1 MSVPIILLTFAAYN
15 NSSLVHS
22 GCYVAENKPV
32 EPEQVM
38 LLRKMKTKTFFIN
51 PGRLILAGAFA
62 LLFSAQTSAQS
73 MVQDNAQV
81 SNQDSISLSDNMF
94 RLDEV
99 VVSAPVVQT
108 TVSKEEVGYAELN
121 RDNTGQN
128 LPVLLS
134 RTPSLVTTSDDGLG
148 VGYTYFRVRGS
159 DHTRINMTINGV
171 PLNDAE
177 SQTVFWV
184 NMTDM
189 SSSITKLDVQRGIG
203 TSTNGGSSF
212 GASININTID
222 ASRMSEGGK
231 PMVYGE
237 LSFNGGMYN
246 TFREMAKI
254 DAYWGE
260 RDGRNGAWHVGGRF
274 SKVNS
279 DGYIDRAFS
288 DLFSYQA
295 QAGWQNSKTAVNL
308 LSFGGKEKTYLAWNG
323 LTREDIETNRRQN
336 TAGAYL
342 DANGNTQYYSNETDN
357 YQQHHVHLN
366 VAHRFSTNWS
376 LNATGHY
383 TFGTGYW
390 ETFDTWNLMGIA
402 QKGLRNHFYGGIL
415 TAKYIHEK
423 ADVQAGLSLNNYN
436 GVSYGNID
444 PKYGRDFTEYYTGY
458 GDKLDGNVYAK
469 ANWRV
474 LHRGR
479 EKLSLYGDL
488 QYRIVDHHIYGDN
501 DNSTVPG
508 SRVKIEEHNTW
519 HFFNPKAG
527 LTYDNAG
534 HRLSATFALAN
545 REPARSNF
553 INRQADEPLP
563 KPERLFDYELGY
575 SYTSSGVLKSGYTM
589 PWHIGLNLYFMDYK
603 DQLVLTGEINSIAIF
618 LTKNVDKSYRTG
630 AELQFGVD
638 WTKWFSWSGTLTWSR
653 NRWQDGN
660 TWRTISFSPDWIA
673 GNIFSFHYAGFN
685 ADLQT
690 SVISSQYLANN
701 EDKNAMLKAYTVTNF
716 NMQYA
721 LPLQHIKRCPNIT
734 LKCQINNLFNAM
746 YESNGYVYH
755 DAWSGSDIAY
765 FMPQAGI
772 NVHAGFTVSW

>member
-1 MSVPIILLTFAAYN
+1 
-15 NSSLVHS
+15 
-22 GCYVAENKPV
+22 
-32 EPEQVM
+32 M
-38 LLRKMKTKTFFIN
+38 LPKKMKRFYHLVIYHLVIYLAIGTFT
-51 PGRLILAGAFA
+51 AQM
-62 LLFSAQTSAQS
+62 SAQENVDTLS
-73 MVQDNAQV
+73 M
-81 SNQDSISLSDNMF
+81 SDFNIQ
-94 RLDEV
+94 EV
-99 VVSAPVVQT
+99 VVSAPVKQA
-108 TVSKEEVGYAELN
+108 TVSRMEVGNQELN

-128 LPVLLS
+128 LPILLTN
-134 RTPSLVTTSDDGLG
+134 TPSLVTTSDDGLG

-159 DHTRINMTINGV
+159 DHTRINMTINEV

-177 SQTVFWV
+177 SQSVFWV
-184 NMTDM
+184 NMTDI
-189 SSSITKLDVQRGIG
+189 SSSITKLDVQRGVG
-203 TSTNGGSSF
+203 TSANGGSSF
-212 GASININTID
+212 GASININTFD
-222 ASRMSEGGK
+222 NVQRDEVQGTK
-231 PMVYGE
+231 RPVRGE

-254 DAYWGE
+254 DAYWG
-260 RDGRNGAWHVGGRF
+260 DKDSAKGAWHVGGRF

-295 QAGWQNSKTAVNL
+295 QLGWQNRKTAVNL

-323 LTREDIETNRRQN
+323 LTREEIEVNRRQN
-336 TAGAYL
+336 TAGAFI
-342 DANGNTQYYSNETDN
+342 DANGNVQYYRNETDN

-366 VAHRFSTNWS
+366 VSHRFNSHWS

-390 ETFDTWNLMGIA
+390 ETFDTWYLLGIA
-402 QKGLRNHFYGGIL
+402 QKGLRNHFYGGIIS
-415 TAKYIHEK
+415 TKYIHEK
-423 ADVQAGLSLNNYN
+423 VDVQAGIALNNYN

-444 PKYGRDFTEYYTGY
+444 QNYGSNFTEYYKGY
-458 GDKLDGNVYAK
+458 GNKLDGNIYAK

-474 LHRGR
+474 LHRGK

-488 QYRIVDHHIYGDN
+488 QYRLVRHHIYGDN

-508 SRVKIEEHNTW
+508 TRVGIDEDHTW

-527 LTYDNAG
+527 LTYDNGG

-553 INRQADEPLP
+553 INWQAGEAKP
-563 KPERLFDYELGY
+563 KPEKLFDYELGY
-575 SYTSSGVLKSGYTM
+575 NYTSAGVTKSGYAI
-589 PWHIGLNLYFMDYK
+589 PWHIGINLYFMDYK
-603 DQLVLTGEINSIAIF
+603 DQLILTGEINSIAIF

-653 NRWQDGN
+653 NKWQDGSA
-660 TWRTISFSPDWIA
+660 WRSISFSPEWIA
-673 GNIFSFHYAGFN
+673 GNIFSFHAAGFN
-685 ADLQT
+685 GELQT
-690 SVISSQYLANN
+690 TVVSKQFLANN
-701 EDKNAMLKAYTVTNF
+701 EDPNAMLKAYSVTNL
-716 NMQYA
+716 NLHYL
-721 LPLQHIKRCPNIT
+721 LPLQKFKHCPDIT
-734 LKCQINNLFNAM
+734 IRCQINNLFNAM

-755 DAWSGSDIAY
+755 DAWSGNDIAY

-772 NVHAGFTVSW
+772 NVHAGFVVQW

>member
-1 MSVPIILLTFAAYN
+1 
-15 NSSLVHS
+15 
-22 GCYVAENKPV
+22 
-32 EPEQVM
+32 
-38 LLRKMKTKTFFIN
+38 MKTTLSIRTLCVCACVSVMN
-51 PGRLILAGAFA
+51 AHLC
-62 LLFSAQTSAQS
+62 
-73 MVQDNAQV
+73 AQV
-81 SNQDSISLSDNMF
+81 TNQPDPFGEDTSFYLSKRM
-94 RLDEV
+94 DEI
-99 VVSAPVVQT
+99 VVSAPVVQAT
-108 TVSKEEVGYAELN
+108 ISKQEMSHEQLN
-121 RDNTGQN
+121 RDNSGQN
-128 LPVLLS
+128 LPMLLTK
-134 RTPSLVTTSDDGLG
+134 TPSLVTTSDDGLG

-159 DHTRINMTINGV
+159 DHTRINMTINEV

-177 SQTVFWV
+177 SQSVFWV
-184 NMTDM
+184 NMTDI

-203 TSTNGGSSF
+203 TSANGGSSF
-212 GASININTID
+212 GASINISTLDNTIPTD
-222 ASRMSEGGK
+222 YKAQ
-231 PMVYGE
+231 PVHAE

-254 DAYWGE
+254 DAYWG
-260 RDGRNGAWHVGGRF
+260 DKNSAKGAWHAGGRF

-295 QAGWQNSKTAVNL
+295 QLGWQNSKTAVNL

-323 LTREDIETNRRQN
+323 LTREDIAVNRRQN
-336 TAGAYL
+336 TAGAFI
-342 DANGNTQYYSNETDN
+342 DANGNTQYYRNETDN

-366 VAHRFSTNWS
+366 VTHRFNLHWS
-376 LNATGHY
+376 LSATGHY

-415 TAKYIHEK
+415 STKYIHEK
-423 ADVQAGLSLNNYN
+423 VDVQAGIALNNYN
-436 GVSYGNID
+436 GISYGNID
-444 PKYGRDFTEYYTGY
+444 QNYGTNFTEYYRGY
-458 GDKLDGNVYAK
+458 GDKLDGNIYAK

-474 LHRGR
+474 LHRGK
-479 EKLSLYGDL
+479 EKLSLYGDM
-488 QYRIVDHHIYGDN
+488 QYRLVHHHMYGDN
-501 DNSTVPG
+501 DNSTIPG
-508 SRVKIEEHNTW
+508 NRVAIEEQRTW

-527 LTYDNAG
+527 LTYDNGG

-553 INRQADEPLP
+553 INWQAGEAKP
-563 KPERLFDYELGY
+563 KPEKLFDYELGY
-575 SYTSSGVLKSGYTM
+575 NYTSAGVTKSGYAI

-653 NRWQDGN
+653 NKWLDGN
-660 TWRTISFSPDWIA
+660 QWRTISFSPDWIA
-673 GNIFSFHYAGFN
+673 GNIFSFHVAGFN
-685 ADLQT
+685 AELQT
-690 SVISSQYLANN
+690 TVISKQFLANN
-701 EDKNAMLKAYTVTNF
+701 EDPNAVLKAYTVTNL
-716 NMQYA
+716 NMQYL
-721 LPLQHIKRCPNIT
+721 LPLQKYRRCPDIT
-734 LKCQINNLFNAM
+734 LKCQVNNLFNAM

-755 DAWSGSDIAY
+755 DAWAGSDVAY

-772 NVHAGFTVSW
+772 NVHAGFVVKW

>member
-1 MSVPIILLTFAAYN
+1 MCNFCCTFVPDLHSVTFIRGAKAEIIPVELEQIILLKEMRKSFLLGALALFA
-15 NSSLVHS
+15 
-22 GCYVAENKPV
+22 
-32 EPEQVM
+32 
-38 LLRKMKTKTFFIN
+38 
-51 PGRLILAGAFA
+51 
-62 LLFSAQTSAQS
+62 
-73 MVQDNAQV
+73 AQV
-81 SNQDSISLSDNMF
+81 SAQEKADTLSASDFN
-94 RLDEV
+94 LQEV
-99 VVSAPVVQT
+99 VVSAPVRQAT
-108 TVSKEEVGYAELN
+108 ISRQEIRYRELN

-128 LPVLLS
+128 LPMLLS
-134 RTPSLVTTSDDGLG
+134 KTPSLVTTSDDGLG

-159 DHTRINMTINGV
+159 DHTRINMTINEV

-184 NMTDM
+184 NMTDI

-203 TSTNGGSSF
+203 TSANGGSSF
-212 GASININTID
+212 GASINISTLDNMIPTD
-222 ASRMSEGGK
+222 YQVQPVHA
-231 PMVYGE
+231 E

-254 DAYWGE
+254 DAYWG
-260 RDGRNGAWHVGGRF
+260 DKNSAKGAWHAGGRF

-295 QAGWQNSKTAVNL
+295 QLGWQNSKTAVNL

-323 LTREDIETNRRQN
+323 LTREDIEVNRRQN
-336 TAGAYL
+336 TAGAFI
-342 DANGNTQYYSNETDN
+342 DANGNIQYYRNETDN

-366 VAHRFSTNWS
+366 VTHRFNSHWS

-390 ETFDTWNLMGIA
+390 ETFDTWYLLGIA
-402 QKGLRNHFYGGIL
+402 RKGLKNHFYGGIL
-415 TAKYIHEK
+415 SAKYIHEK
-423 ADVQAGLSLNNYN
+423 ADVQMGIALNNYN

-444 PKYGRDFTEYYTGY
+444 QNYGTDFTEYYRGF
-458 GDKLDGNVYAK
+458 GDKLDGNIYAK

-474 LHRGR
+474 LHRGK

-488 QYRIVDHHIYGDN
+488 QYRLVRHHMYGDN

-508 SRVKIEEHNTW
+508 VRVGIEENHTW

-527 LTYDNAG
+527 LTYDNGG

-553 INRQADEPLP
+553 INRQEGEAQP
-563 KPERLFDYELGY
+563 KPEKLFDYELGY
-575 SYTSSGVLKSGYTM
+575 NYTSAGVTKSGYAI

-653 NRWQDGN
+653 NKWLDGN
-660 TWRTISFSPDWIA
+660 QWRTISFSPDWIA
-673 GNIFSFHYAGFN
+673 GNIFSFHAAGFN
-685 ADLQT
+685 AEVQT
-690 SVISSQYLANN
+690 TVISKQFLANN
-701 EDKNAMLKAYTVTNF
+701 EDPNAMLKAYTVTNL
-716 NMQYA
+716 NMQYL
-721 LPLQHIKRCPNIT
+721 LPLQKYKRCPDIT

-755 DAWSGSDIAY
+755 DAWTDSDIAY

-772 NVHAGFTVSW
+772 NVHAGFVVQW

>member
-1 MSVPIILLTFAAYN
+1 
-15 NSSLVHS
+15 
-22 GCYVAENKPV
+22 
-32 EPEQVM
+32 M
-38 LLRKMKTKTFFIN
+38 LLREMKHLHPCISRVGLIILFI
-51 PGRLILAGAFA
+51 LIGGYV
-62 LLFSAQTSAQS
+62 SAQWQGDTLTIL
-73 MVQDNAQV
+73 MRD
-81 SNQDSISLSDNMF
+81 I
-94 RLDEV
+94 DEV
-99 VVSAPVVQT
+99 VVSAPVKQS
-108 TVSKEEVGYAELN
+108 TVSNEEVRSQELN
-121 RDNTGQN
+121 RYNTGQN
-128 LPVLLS
+128 LPVLLTQ
-134 RTPSLVTTSDDGLG
+134 TPSLVTTSDDGLG

-159 DHTRINMTINGV
+159 DHTRINMTINDV

-177 SQTVFWV
+177 SQSVFWV
-184 NMTDM
+184 NMTDV
-189 SSSITKLDVQRGIG
+189 SSSITKLDVQRGVG
-203 TSTNGGSSF
+203 TSANGGSSF
-212 GASININTID
+212 GASINIRTLDNTIPTD
-222 ASRMSEGGK
+222 YKAQ
-231 PMVYGE
+231 PVHAE

-254 DAYWGE
+254 DANWG
-260 RDGRNGAWHVGGRF
+260 DKNSAKGAWHVGGRF

-295 QAGWQNSKTAVNL
+295 QLGWQNSKTAVNL

-323 LTREDIETNRRQN
+323 LTREDIAVNRRQN
-336 TAGAYL
+336 TAGAFI
-342 DANGNTQYYSNETDN
+342 DANGNTQYYRNETDN
-357 YQQHHVHLN
+357 YQQHHLHLN
-366 VAHRFSTNWS
+366 VTHRFNLHWS
-376 LNATGHY
+376 LSATGHY

-415 TAKYIHEK
+415 STKYIHEK
-423 ADVQAGLSLNNYN
+423 VDVQAGIALNNYN

-444 PKYGRDFTEYYTGY
+444 QNYGTNFTEYYRGY
-458 GDKLDGNVYAK
+458 GDKLDGNIYAK

-474 LHRGR
+474 LHRGK

-488 QYRIVDHHIYGDN
+488 QYRLVHHHIYGDN

-508 SRVKIEEHNTW
+508 SRVAIEEQRTW

-527 LTYDNAG
+527 LTYDNGG

-553 INRQADEPLP
+553 INWQAGEAQP
-563 KPERLFDYELGY
+563 KPEKLFDYELGY
-575 SYTSSGVLKSGYTM
+575 NYSSAGSTSSGYSI
-589 PWHIGLNLYFMDYK
+589 PWHIGLNLYMMDYK

-653 NRWQDGN
+653 NKWLDGT

-673 GNIFSFHYAGFN
+673 GNIFSFHAAGFR
-685 ADLQT
+685 ADIQT
-690 SVISSQYLANN
+690 TVISSQYLANN
-701 EDKNAMLKAYTVTNF
+701 EDRNAMLKAYTVTNL
-716 NMQYA
+716 NMHYL
-721 LPLQHIKRCPNIT
+721 LPLQKYSKCPDIT
-734 LKCQINNLFNAM
+734 IKCQVNNLFNAM

-772 NVHAGFTVSW
+772 NVHAGFVVKF

>member
-1 MSVPIILLTFAAYN
+1 
-15 NSSLVHS
+15 
-22 GCYVAENKPV
+22 
-32 EPEQVM
+32 M
-38 LLRKMKTKTFFIN
+38 LPKELMKTSFSIN
-51 PGRLILAGAFA
+51 HPWLIIAGAFA
-62 LLFSAQTSAQS
+62 LIPAQTSAQT
-73 MVQDNAQV
+73 NA
-81 SNQDSISLSDNMF
+81 DTLSASDFN
-94 RLDEV
+94 LQEI
-99 VVSAPVVQT
+99 VVSAPVRQV
-108 TVSKEEVGYAELN
+108 TVSNEEVKHRELN
-121 RDNTGQN
+121 RSNTGQN

-134 RTPSLVTTSDDGLG
+134 ATPSLVTTSDDGLG

-159 DHTRINMTINGV
+159 DHTRINMTINDV

-177 SQTVFWV
+177 SQSVFWV
-184 NMTDM
+184 NMTDI

-203 TSTNGGSSF
+203 TSANGGSSF
-212 GASININTID
+212 GASINIRTLDNILPD
-222 ASRMSEGGK
+222 DVPNQPVHA
-231 PMVYGE
+231 E
-237 LSFNGGMYN
+237 LGFNGGMYN
-246 TFREMAKI
+246 TFREMARI
-254 DAYWGE
+254 DAYWG
-260 RDGRNGAWHVGGRF
+260 DKDSAKGAWHVGGRF

-295 QAGWQNSKTAVNL
+295 QIGWQNSKTAVNL

-323 LTREDIETNRRQN
+323 LTREEIDINRRQN
-336 TAGAYL
+336 TAGAFI
-342 DANGNTQYYSNETDN
+342 DANGNTQYYRNETDN

-366 VAHRFSTNWS
+366 VTHRFNSHWS

-390 ETFDTWNLMGIA
+390 ETFDSWYLLGIV

-423 ADVQAGLSLNNYN
+423 VDVQAGIALNNYN

-444 PKYGRDFTEYYTGY
+444 QQYGSNFTEYYTGY
-458 GDKLDGNVYAK
+458 GDKLDGNIYAK

-488 QYRIVDHHIYGDN
+488 QYRLVNHHIYGDN

-508 SRVKIEEHNTW
+508 IRVPIDEHHIW

-527 LTYDNAG
+527 LTYENKG

-553 INRQADEPLP
+553 INRQDDEPQP
-563 KPERLFDYELGY
+563 KPEKLFDYELGY
-575 SYTSSGVLKSGYTM
+575 HYTSRGVTKSGYAM

-618 LTKNVDKSYRTG
+618 LTKNVAKSYRTG

-653 NRWQDGN
+653 NKWQDGG

-685 ADLQT
+685 ADIQT
-690 SVISSQYLANN
+690 TVISEQFLANN
-701 EDKNAMLKAYTVTNF
+701 EDRNAMLKAYTVTNL
-716 NMQYA
+716 NLQYL
-721 LPLQHIKRCPNIT
+721 LPLQRFKRCPDIT
-734 LKCQINNLFNAM
+734 LKCQLNNLFNAM

-755 DAWSGSDIAY
+755 DAWSGSDVAY

-772 NVHAGFTVSW
+772 NVHAGFSLSW

>member
-1 MSVPIILLTFAAYN
+1 MVL
-15 NSSLVHS
+15 
-22 GCYVAENKPV
+22 
-32 EPEQVM
+32 
-38 LLRKMKTKTFFIN
+38 
-51 PGRLILAGAFA
+51 GAFA
-62 LLFSAQTSAQS
+62 LMGRAEVSAQ
-73 MVQDNAQV
+73 VIHN
-81 SNQDSISLSDNMF
+81 DSTDLLF
-94 RLDEV
+94 RELEDFE
-99 VVSAPVVQT
+99 VSAPVTQT
-108 TVSKEEVGYAELN
+108 TVSKQEIKHEELV

-134 RTPSLVTTSDDGLG
+134 KTPSLVTTSDDGLG
-148 VGYTYFRVRGS
+148 IGYTYFRVRGS

-189 SSSITKLDVQRGIG
+189 SSSVTKLDVQRGVG
-203 TSTNGGSSF
+203 TSANGGSSF
-212 GASININTID
+212 GASINISTID
-222 ASRMSEGGK
+222 DVQRTKDQGN
-231 PMVYGE
+231 VHGE

-254 DAYWGE
+254 DAYWGD
-260 RDGRNGAWHVGGRF
+260 RDSKQGAWHVGGRF

-295 QAGWQNSKTAVNL
+295 QLGWQNKKTAVTL

-323 LTREDIETNRRQN
+323 LTREEIEINRRQN
-336 TAGAYL
+336 TSGAYL
-342 DANGNTQYYSNETDN
+342 DANGNIQYYNNETDN

-366 VAHRFSTNWS
+366 VAHKFNNHWS

-390 ETFDTWNLMGIA
+390 ETFDTWNLLGIA

-423 ADVQAGLSLNNYN
+423 ADVQMGIALNNYN

-444 PKYGRDFTEYYTGY
+444 QAYGKDFTEYYRGY
-458 GDKLDGNVYAK
+458 GDKLDGNIYAK

-474 LHRGR
+474 LHRGK

-488 QYRIVDHHIYGDN
+488 QYRLVNHHIYGDN

-508 SRVKIEEHNTW
+508 SRVTIEEQHMW

-527 LTYDNAG
+527 LTYDNGG

-553 INRQADEPLP
+553 INRQDGEALP
-563 KPERLFDYELGY
+563 KPERLYDYELGY
-575 SYTSSGVLKSGYTM
+575 SYTSAGVTKSGYAM

-618 LTKNVDKSYRTG
+618 LTKNVARSYRTG

-653 NRWQDGN
+653 NQWKDGE

-673 GNIFSFHYAGFN
+673 GNIFAFHAAGFN
-685 ADLQT
+685 AEIQT
-690 SVISSQYLANN
+690 SVVSKQYMANN
-701 EDKNAMLKAYTVTNF
+701 EDPNAVLKAYTVTNL
-716 NMQYA
+716 NMQYE
-721 LPLQHIKRCPNIT
+721 LPLQHIRHCPRIT
-734 LKCQINNLFNAM
+734 LKCQVNNVFNTM

-755 DAWSGSDIAY
+755 DAWSGSDIPY

-772 NVHAGFTVSW
+772 NVHAGFAVQW

>member
-1 MSVPIILLTFAAYN
+1 MKK
-15 NSSLVHS
+15 HS
-22 GCYVAENKPV
+22 
-32 EPEQVM
+32 
-38 LLRKMKTKTFFIN
+38 FFIN
-51 PGRLILAGAFA
+51 HAWLMVLGAFA
-62 LLFSAQTSAQS
+62 LMGRAEVSAQ
-73 MVQDNAQV
+73 VIHN
-81 SNQDSISLSDNMF
+81 DSTDLLF
-94 RLDEV
+94 RELEDFE
-99 VVSAPVVQT
+99 VSAPVTQT
-108 TVSKEEVGYAELN
+108 TVSKQEIKHEELV

-134 RTPSLVTTSDDGLG
+134 KTPSLVTTSDDGLG
-148 VGYTYFRVRGS
+148 IGYTYFRVRGS

-189 SSSITKLDVQRGIG
+189 SSSVTKLDVQRGVG
-203 TSTNGGSSF
+203 TSANGGSSF
-212 GASININTID
+212 GASINISTID
-222 ASRMSEGGK
+222 DVRSTKEKS
-231 PMVYGE
+231 PVQGE

-254 DAYWGE
+254 DAYWG
-260 RDGRNGAWHVGGRF
+260 DKNSAKGAWHVGGRF

-295 QAGWQNSKTAVNL
+295 QLGWQNRKTAVTL

-323 LTREDIETNRRQN
+323 LTREEIEVNRRQN

-342 DANGNTQYYSNETDN
+342 DANGNIQYYNNETDN

-366 VAHRFSTNWS
+366 VAHKFNNHWS

-390 ETFDTWNLMGIA
+390 ETFDTWSLMGIA

-423 ADVQAGLSLNNYN
+423 ADVQMGIALNNYN

-444 PKYGRDFTEYYTGY
+444 QAYGKDFTEYYRGY
-458 GDKLDGNVYAK
+458 GDKLDGNIYAK

-474 LHRGR
+474 LHRGK

-488 QYRIVDHHIYGDN
+488 QYRLVNHHIYGDN

-508 SRVKIEEHNTW
+508 SSVTIEEQHMW

-527 LTYDNAG
+527 LTYDNGG

-553 INRQADEPLP
+553 INRQDGEALP
-563 KPERLFDYELGY
+563 KPERLYDYELGY
-575 SYTSSGVLKSGYTM
+575 SYTSAGVTKSGYRM

-653 NRWQDGN
+653 NQWKDGE

-673 GNIFSFHYAGFN
+673 GNIFAFHAAGFN
-685 ADLQT
+685 AEIQT
-690 SVISSQYLANN
+690 SVVSKQYMANN
-701 EDKNAMLKAYTVTNF
+701 EDPNAVLKAYTVTNL
-716 NMQYA
+716 NMQYE
-721 LPLQHIKRCPNIT
+721 LPLQHIRHCPRIT
-734 LKCQINNLFNAM
+734 LKCQVNNVFNTM

-755 DAWSGSDIAY
+755 DAWSGSDIPY

-772 NVHAGFTVSW
+772 NVHAGFAVQW

>member
-1 MSVPIILLTFAAYN
+1 MVL
-15 NSSLVHS
+15 
-22 GCYVAENKPV
+22 
-32 EPEQVM
+32 
-38 LLRKMKTKTFFIN
+38 
-51 PGRLILAGAFA
+51 GAFA
-62 LLFSAQTSAQS
+62 LMGRAEVSAQ
-73 MVQDNAQV
+73 VIHN
-81 SNQDSISLSDNMF
+81 DSTDLLF
-94 RLDEV
+94 RELEDFE
-99 VVSAPVVQT
+99 VSAPVTQT
-108 TVSKEEVGYAELN
+108 TVSKQEVKHEELV

-134 RTPSLVTTSDDGLG
+134 KTPSLVTTSDDGLG
-148 VGYTYFRVRGS
+148 IGYTYFRVRGS

-189 SSSITKLDVQRGIG
+189 SSSVTKLDVQRGVG
-203 TSTNGGSSF
+203 TSANGGSSF
-212 GASININTID
+212 GASINISTID
-222 ASRMSEGGK
+222 DVQRTKDQGN
-231 PMVYGE
+231 VHGE

-254 DAYWGE
+254 DAYWGD
-260 RDGRNGAWHVGGRF
+260 RDSKQGAWHVGGRF

-295 QAGWQNSKTAVNL
+295 QLGWQNRKTAVTL

-323 LTREDIETNRRQN
+323 LTREEIEVNRRQN

-342 DANGNTQYYSNETDN
+342 DANGHTQYYNNETDN

-366 VAHRFSTNWS
+366 VAHKFNNHWS

-390 ETFDTWNLMGIA
+390 ETFDTWSLMGIA

-423 ADVQAGLSLNNYN
+423 ADVQMGIALNNYN

-444 PKYGRDFTEYYTGY
+444 QAYGKDFTEYYRGY
-458 GDKLDGNVYAK
+458 GDKLDGNIYAK

-474 LHRGR
+474 LHRGK

-488 QYRIVDHHIYGDN
+488 QYRLVNHHIYGDN

-508 SRVKIEEHNTW
+508 SRVTIEEQHMW

-527 LTYDNAG
+527 LTYDNGG

-553 INRQADEPLP
+553 INRQDGEALP
-563 KPERLFDYELGY
+563 KPERLYDYELGY
-575 SYTSSGVLKSGYTM
+575 SYTSAGVTKSGYAM

-653 NRWQDGN
+653 NQWKDGE

-673 GNIFSFHYAGFN
+673 GNIFAFHAAGFN
-685 ADLQT
+685 AEIQT
-690 SVISSQYLANN
+690 SVISKQYMANN
-701 EDKNAMLKAYTVTNF
+701 EDPNAVLKAYTVTNL
-716 NMQYA
+716 NMQYE
-721 LPLQHIKRCPNIT
+721 LPLQHIRHCPRIT
-734 LKCQINNLFNAM
+734 LKCQVNNVFNTM

-755 DAWSGSDIAY
+755 DAWSGSDIPY

-772 NVHAGFTVSW
+772 NVHAGFAVQW

>member
-1 MSVPIILLTFAAYN
+1 MKRFYHLVIYHLVIYLAIGTFTA
-15 NSSLVHS
+15 
-22 GCYVAENKPV
+22 
-32 EPEQVM
+32 QM
-38 LLRKMKTKTFFIN
+38 
-51 PGRLILAGAFA
+51 
-62 LLFSAQTSAQS
+62 SAQENVDTLS
-73 MVQDNAQV
+73 M
-81 SNQDSISLSDNMF
+81 SDFNIQ
-94 RLDEV
+94 EV
-99 VVSAPVVQT
+99 VVSAPVKQA
-108 TVSKEEVGYAELN
+108 TVSRMEVGNQELN

-128 LPVLLS
+128 LPILLTN
-134 RTPSLVTTSDDGLG
+134 TPSLVTTSDDGLG

-159 DHTRINMTINGV
+159 DHTRINMTINEV

-177 SQTVFWV
+177 SQSVFWV
-184 NMTDM
+184 NMTDI
-189 SSSITKLDVQRGIG
+189 SSSITKLDVQRGVG
-203 TSTNGGSSF
+203 TSANGGSSF
-212 GASININTID
+212 GASININTFD
-222 ASRMSEGGK
+222 NVQRDEVQGTK
-231 PMVYGE
+231 RPVRGE

-254 DAYWGE
+254 DAYWG
-260 RDGRNGAWHVGGRF
+260 DKHSAKGAWHVGGRF

-295 QAGWQNSKTAVNL
+295 QLGWQNSKTAVNL

-323 LTREDIETNRRQN
+323 LTREDIEVNRRQN
-336 TAGAYL
+336 TAGAFT
-342 DANGNTQYYSNETDN
+342 DANGNIQYYNNETDN

-366 VAHRFSTNWS
+366 VSHRFNTHWS

-390 ETFDTWNLMGIA
+390 ETFDTWNLLGIA
-402 QKGLRNHFYGGIL
+402 QKGLRNHFYGGIIS
-415 TAKYIHEK
+415 TKYIHEK
-423 ADVQAGLSLNNYN
+423 VDVQAGIALNNYN

-444 PKYGRDFTEYYTGY
+444 QNYGSNFTEYYRGY
-458 GDKLDGNVYAK
+458 GDKLDGNIYAK

-474 LHRGR
+474 LHRGK

-488 QYRIVDHHIYGDN
+488 QYRLVRHHIYGDN

-508 SRVKIEEHNTW
+508 IRVGIDEDHTW

-527 LTYDNAG
+527 LTYDNGG

-553 INRQADEPLP
+553 INHQDGEPQP
-563 KPERLFDYELGY
+563 KPEKLFDYELGY
-575 SYTSSGVLKSGYTM
+575 SYTSAGMTKSGYSI
-589 PWHIGLNLYFMDYK
+589 PWHIGINLYFMDYK
-603 DQLVLTGEINSIAIF
+603 DQLILTGEINSIAIF

-653 NRWQDGN
+653 NKWQDGSA
-660 TWRTISFSPDWIA
+660 WRTISFSPEWIA
-673 GNIFSFHYAGFN
+673 GNIFSFHAAGFN
-685 ADLQT
+685 GELQT
-690 SVISSQYLANN
+690 TVVSKQFLANN
-701 EDKNAMLKAYTVTNF
+701 EDPNAMLKAYSVTNL
-716 NMQYA
+716 NLHYL
-721 LPLQHIKRCPNIT
+721 LPLQKFKHCPDIT
-734 LKCQINNLFNAM
+734 VKCQINNLFNAM

-755 DAWSGSDIAY
+755 DAWSGTDIAY

-772 NVHAGFTVSW
+772 NVHAGFVVRW

>member
-1 MSVPIILLTFAAYN
+1 MPSK
-15 NSSLVHS
+15 
-22 GCYVAENKPV
+22 E
-32 EPEQVM
+32 
-38 LLRKMKTKTFFIN
+38 KMKKHSI
-51 PGRLILAGAFA
+51 RIACVCACV
-62 LLFSAQTSAQS
+62 LLNVNAY
-73 MVQDNAQV
+73 VRAQV
-81 SNQDSISLSDNMF
+81 INESSEEDTLTIIGRDIA
-94 RLDEV
+94 DI
-99 VVSAPVVQT
+99 VVSAPVTQAT
-108 TVSKEEVGYAELN
+108 ISKQEVKYAELN

-128 LPVLLS
+128 LPILLS
-134 RTPSLVTTSDDGLG
+134 KTPSLVTTSDDGLG

-159 DHTRINMTINGV
+159 DHTRINMTINEV

-184 NMTDM
+184 NMTDI

-203 TSTNGGSSF
+203 TSSNGGSSF
-212 GASININTID
+212 GASINISTID
-222 ASRMSEGGK
+222 VPPANVQDTKGPVR
-231 PMVYGE
+231 GE

-254 DAYWGE
+254 DAYWG
-260 RDGRNGAWHVGGRF
+260 DKNSAKGAWHVGGRF

-295 QAGWQNSKTAVNL
+295 QLGWQNSKTAVNL

-323 LTREDIETNRRQN
+323 LTREDIEVNRRQN
-336 TAGAYL
+336 SAGAFL
-342 DANGNTQYYSNETDN
+342 DANGNVQYYRNETDN

-366 VAHRFSTNWS
+366 VTHRFNSHWS

-390 ETFDTWNLMGIA
+390 ETFDSWYLLGIA

-415 TAKYIHEK
+415 SAKYIHEK
-423 ADVQAGLSLNNYN
+423 VDVQAGIALNNYN
-436 GVSYGNID
+436 GTLYGNID
-444 PKYGRDFTEYYTGY
+444 QNYGTDFKEYYLGF
-458 GDKLDGNVYAK
+458 GDKLDGNIYAK

-474 LHRGR
+474 LHRGK
-479 EKLSLYGDL
+479 EKLTLYGDL
-488 QYRIVDHHIYGDN
+488 QYRLVNHHIYGDN

-508 SRVKIEEHNTW
+508 YRVKIEEQHTW

-527 LTYDNAG
+527 LTYDNGG

-545 REPARSNF
+545 REPARTNF
-553 INRQADEPLP
+553 TNRQEGEAMP
-563 KPERLFDYELGY
+563 KPEKLFDYELGY
-575 SYTSSGVLKSGYTM
+575 HYTSAGVTKSGYAI

-603 DQLVLTGEINSIAIF
+603 DQLVLTGEINSVAIF

-653 NRWQDGN
+653 NKWLDGN
-660 TWRTISFSPDWIA
+660 RWRTISFSPDWIA
-673 GNIFSFHYAGFN
+673 GNIFSFHAAGFN
-685 ADLQT
+685 AELQT
-690 SVISSQYLANN
+690 SVISKQFLANN
-701 EDKNAMLKAYTVTNF
+701 EDPNATLKAYTVTNL
-716 NMQYA
+716 NMQYL
-721 LPLQHIKRCPNIT
+721 LPTKQFKHCPDIT
-734 LKCQINNLFNAM
+734 IKCQVNNLFNAM

-772 NVHAGFTVSW
+772 NVHGGFVVQW